1 MKKLALIV
9 VLLLVAVVAFY
20 VTQSDP
26 GTSTP
31 GTDASSTAGTSEN
44 GRTSRAMNQGGG
56 TSGTRDGE
64 LTADGA
70 PEGDDMEQPDRP
82 ATELYRNADEAL
94 KAVKEG
100 AVKYDDIVLE
110 QFTMLGPD
118 CGWCDEFYRHVRD
131 LSLAGDIPADQ
142 KSYYAELL
150 AVSGRVDNVQAL
162 VANIENAPSE
172 EAAETF
178 TSALE
183 MTIGKDDVVKYLGS
197 KLDTAGAGL
206 KESLVAAITNQSSSL
221 AVDTLYKFTTQSGN
235 ADGFYSDGTG
245 LGEVVPDEEAF
256 PLLTEI
262 VQKRD
267 DYSHLGAKALLNAGD
282 EGFKTLVDVLKSSND
297 PEKDRALLKDAIDH
311 VNMTDDALRIAR
323 ENVNSSNSI
332 LKEFSQKVVEQYES
346 EQTETEAEGLEVGE
360 ETEQQ

>member
-20 VTQSDP
+20 VTQSDS
-26 GTSTP
+26 GTSTT
-31 GTDASSTAGTSEN
+31 GSEASSTASTSTN
-44 GRTSRAMNQGGG
+44 PRNSRDVSQGGG
-56 TSGTRDGE
+56 TSGSRDGE
-64 LTADGA
+64 LTGEGA
-70 PEGDDMEQPDRP
+70 PDADDMEQPDRP

-110 QFTMLGPD
+110 QFTMLGAD
-118 CGWCDEFYRHVRD
+118 CTWCDDFYRQVRD
-131 LSLAGDIPADQ
+131 LSLAGDIPNDQ

-150 AVSGRVDNVQAL
+150 AVSGRVDNVQSL

-172 EAAETF
+172 EAGEIF

-183 MTIGKDDVVKYLGS
+183 MTVGKDDVVRYLGS
-197 KLDTAGAGL
+197 KLDTASAGL

-221 AVDTLYKFTTQSGN
+221 AVDTLYKFTTQSAN
-235 ADGFYSDGTG
+235 PDGFYSDGTG

-256 PLLTEI
+256 PLLTDI

-267 DYSHLGAKALLNAGD
+267 EYSHLGAKALLNAGD
-282 EGFKTLVDVLKSSND
+282 EGFKTLVDVLKTSGD
-297 PEKDRALLKDAIDH
+297 PEKDRTLLKDAIDH
-311 VNMTDDALRIAR
+311 VNMTDEALRIAK
-323 ENVNSSNSI
+323 ENVNSTNPV
-332 LKEFSQKVVEQYES
+332 LKDFSQKVIEQFES
-346 EQTETEAEGLEVGE
+346 EQTETGGEATEVGDE
-360 ETEQQ
+360 SEQ